1 MATVTFKY
9 GEFKKVIVQNR
20 TYEMIQPYNPE
31 RGYILVRGDKYLL
44 KYDKIRNCRVKVRG
58 PEDFEYHD
66 YNGEELPAYGQP
78 VDVAISTVERAGAV
92 HLHFDPVKQ
101 YIANET
107 DDMAMDRIKKS
118 FDHLDMFA
126 EGAADGII
134 KGLIV
139 SGEPGIGKSFGVMEV
154 MERHNCLKKLSD
166 EDRMYD
172 VVKGAISAPFLYRK
186 LYEFRHKGN
195 VLVLDDCEIEDID
208 CINLL
213 KAALDTCDIR
223 IISWFKEAH
232 WLKRDGIEEKF
243 KFEGGVIYLTND
255 KMTDRKGKSGL
266 HLGAIVSRCHFLD
279 LEINSVRDKLLRIK
293 QIIRDGMLRSYYFE
307 PELEQQ
313 IVEYVVENA
322 EHFRELSLRT
332 CVKLADLVKA
342 FPHDWED
349 MAESSLMKQSAKYA
363 RLIARQ
369 RSYNATVNATIDKF
383 IDDLNAGIDDE

>member
-1 MATVTFKY
+1 
-9 GEFKKVIVQNR
+9 
-20 TYEMIQPYNPE
+20 
-31 RGYILVRGDKYLL
+31 
-44 KYDKIRNCRVKVRG
+44 
-58 PEDFEYHD
+58 
-66 YNGEELPAYGQP
+66 
-78 VDVAISTVERAGAV
+78 
-92 HLHFDPVKQ
+92 
-101 YIANET
+101 
-107 DDMAMDRIKKS
+107 MAMDRIKKS